1 MRRIIFICVCFSSLL
16 MNSQNINNMFPDF
29 DKRGMKTTI
38 LYNSSSFSDINDYPT
53 QTHNIY
59 NFYQAY
65 KAISFSDFEQRLPN
79 LSTLKAKAT
88 QELLSLEVPLALLFT
103 EYDTFNEVASNNNL
117 IETSDGNTF
126 QRVGPQTEIF
136 DKHQLLIAAALK
148 PIQRGTNVVFSLY
161 EDTFF
166 NTSERN
172 IIKIEVD
179 FDDNQGFRTINTDS
193 NTPIN
198 YQNEGEK
205 LLQFR
210 ITLDNQEV
218 VESRASLN
226 VIYSNE
232 ELNTQNNQNI
242 VGFTSGTTDPPYIQP
257 YNEYPFKGWGEMDI
271 FYSPDGVL
279 DKPIFLIDGFDP
291 LDSRNINTIYQALNY
306 SGGNLGD
313 IVRDNGYDV
322 VVLNFPTYFREQDQV
337 WIYGGAD
344 YIERNAMLLVE
355 LIKYINNLKVG
366 DKQNV
371 IIGPSMGGLVARY
384 GLNYMESIGLD
395 HETRLYISFDT
406 PHAGANVPIGF
417 QHMFNYLA
425 YGLNTWAGDFSVESL
440 RPLVDGMLKSPAGR
454 QMLWDHF
461 EPHLVDGGPEF
472 NNNSALPQ
480 PHPFFDIFYNA
491 IDTVNS
497 SEFPQNTRNVS
508 IINGSSPGAPF
519 YDLNGNAVSPGQ
531 QVLDAFM
538 PGVAE
543 GTDAYLDAW
552 FTPYATQTATV
563 SQIFV
568 DAPWFCFCDITSLAV
583 AQSHGHTD
591 GIDTAPGG
599 LFDIS
604 ELAATYATTD
614 PVVDSF
620 ISQLQTSYFTFIPS
634 ISSMDYFTNNW
645 YDQMTNPD
653 NTPFDAWSMPTQNE
667 GHVQLTPQNVEFAL
681 NEIFNGES
689 VGNIAADVD
698 KKSALVFVE
707 DGGGNPAN
715 GRIYASSARG
725 ASRNGNGNSNN
736 GNDNLPNFGNIGEWA
751 VDLIIS
757 EKSTV
762 QATGFG
768 NFTETSDPTVAGA
781 HPLYTGGDGSKS
793 TLSTGF
799 GALGWGS
806 FGANAYNRSSGL
818 GSVALGFNTI
828 AGPQDSQ
835 AGGIQGDNVGQFSAG
850 YASRAI
856 GNVSTATGFRNTA
869 SGGAS
874 VALGNY
880 NYATGDATIALG
892 KENWAEGASTVA
904 IGFKNHAAGGGSVA
918 LGQEN
923 IAWGTTNFTSGYQN
937 VAGDVN
943 AAVGTAGSA
952 TAIGVGTKA
961 SGRSSFSANN
971 NTTAR
976 NHASAALGLSTTA
989 DNFGMLAI
997 GVNNTF
1003 GAGDTTVDPDN
1014 YGGYYYAD
1022 GQYTGTPVGVA
1033 FVIGNGDI
1041 NSTTGLA
1048 GSNSSNAFVVN
1059 YDGSATLSGELTI
1072 DSDARL
1078 KSNIISLGSTL
1089 AKLLMI
1095 DGKSYTIKT
1104 NEAESKIG
1112 ILAQDVQKVFPELVK
1127 TTNDSNQ
1134 TLSVNYQGLIP
1145 VLINAIK
1152 EQQKEIKKLEKLLIN
1167 NK

>member
-1 MRRIIFICVCFSSLL
+1 MKRLMFVCVFLSSFV
-16 MNSQNINNMFPDF
+16 MDSQNINNMFPDF
-29 DKRGMKTTI
+29 DKRGMQTSI
-38 LYNSSSFSDINDYPT
+38 LYNHSSIHDINDYPT

-65 KAISFSDFEQRLPN
+65 KAISFSDFEQRLPS

-126 QRVGPQTEIF
+126 QRVGQQTEIF
-136 DKHQLLIAAALK
+136 DKHQLLVAAALK
-148 PIQRGTNVVFSLY
+148 PIQRGTDVIFKLY
-161 EDTFF
+161 TETFF
-166 NTSERN
+166 NTTEN
-172 IIKIEVD
+172 EITTIEVD
-179 FDDNQGFRTINTDS
+179 FDDNQGYRTINIDS
-193 NTPIN
+193 STNIT
-198 YQNEGEK
+198 YQGEGEK
-205 LLQFR
+205 LLHFR
-210 ITLDNQEV
+210 ITLENQEV
-218 VESRASLN
+218 VESRAALN

-291 LDSRNINTIYQALNY
+291 LDSRNINTIYQELDY

-313 IVRDNGYDV
+313 IVRENGYDV
-322 VVLNFPTYFREQDQV
+322 VVLNFPTYFREEDQV

-371 IIGPSMGGLVARY
+371 IIGPSMGGLIARY

-425 YGLNTWAGDFSVESL
+425 YGLDTWAGDFSVESL
-440 RPLVDGMLKSPAGR
+440 RPLVDGMLKSPAAR

-461 EPHLVDGGPEF
+461 EPHMVNGGPEF
-472 NNNSALPQ
+472 DNNNALPQ

-491 IDTVNS
+491 IDTVNT

-508 IINGSSPGAPF
+508 IINGSSPAAPF
-519 YDLNGNAVSPGQ
+519 YDLNGNPVSPGQ
-531 QVLDAFM
+531 QVLDAYM
-538 PGVAE
+538 PGVAQ

-552 FTPYATQTATV
+552 YTPYTNQTTTV
-563 SQIFV
+563 SQIFI
-568 DAPWFCFCDITSLAV
+568 DAPWFCFCDINSQAV

-599 LFDIS
+599 LFDVS

-645 YDQMTNPD
+645 YDEMTNPN

-689 VGNIAADVD
+689 IGNIAADID
-698 KKSALVFVE
+698 KKPALVFVE
-707 DGGGNPAN
+707 NGEGGVYN
-715 GRIYASSARG
+715 GQVYASSARN
-725 ASRNGNGNSNN
+725 ASRGGNGNSN
-736 GNDNLPNFGNIGEWA
+736 DAFGNIGDWS
-751 VDLIIS
+751 VDLVVS
-757 EKSTV
+757 EKSPA
-762 QATGFG
+762 QAAGDFG
-768 NFTETSDPTVAGA
+768 NFTESG
-781 HPLYTGGDGSKS
+781 HPLYNLGDGTQS
-793 TLSTGF
+793 TLSSGF

-818 GSVALGFNTI
+818 GSVAMGFNTL
-828 AGPQDSQ
+828 AGPQDTQ
-835 AGGIQGDNVGQFSAG
+835 AGGIQGENVGQFSAG
-850 YASRAI
+850 YGSRAI

-869 SGGAS
+869 SGGSS
-874 VALGNY
+874 VAMGNY

-904 IGFKNHAAGGGSVA
+904 VGFKNHAAGAGSVA

-923 IAWGTTNFTSGYQN
+923 IAWGTTNFTSGHQN
-937 VAGDVN
+937 VAGDTT
-943 AAVGTAGSA
+943 AGVGTAGSA
-952 TAIGVGTKA
+952 TAMGTGTTA
-961 SGRSSFSANN
+961 SGRSSFTANK
-971 NTTAR
+971 NTLAT

-997 GVNNTF
+997 GVNNF
-1003 GAGDTTVDPDN
+1003 AGLGDTTIDPDN

-1022 GQYTGTPVGVA
+1022 GQYSGAPAGVA

-1041 NSTTGLA
+1041 DSSNGLA
-1048 GSNSSNAFVVN
+1048 GSNPSNAFVVN
-1059 YDGSATLSGELTI
+1059 YDGNATLSGELTI

-1078 KSNIISLGSTL
+1078 KSNIISLGNTL

-1095 DGKSYTIKT
+1095 DGKTYTMLA
-1104 NEAESKIG
+1104 NESTPKIG
-1112 ILAQDVQKVFPELVK
+1112 LLAQEIQKVFPELVK
-1127 TTNDSNQ
+1127 TTNDSDQ
-1134 TLSVNYQGLIP
+1134 IMSVNYQGLIP

-1152 EQQKEIKKLEKLLIN
+1152 EQQKQIKELKKVLTEK
-1167 NK
+1167 K